1 MTIEQKMAK
10 ALIQNVGYEVAIIQ
24 TQIALDNAMERSS
37 IKDIELQHFWR
48 EVLVEML
55 KTRH

>member
-10 ALIQNVGYEVAIIQ
+10 ALIRNVGYEVAVIQ
-24 TQIALDNAMERSS
+24 TQIALDMAMNHSS
-37 IKDIELQHFWR
+37 LKDIEMQHFWR
-48 EVLVEML
+48 EVLVEVM